1 MLSTAGHS
9 PSQPGSPGETCR
21 RACLRHAADDQKQS
35 SGCSVQATQWRH
47 APHITHNCRRR
58 YMSRTRLAAGR
69 GRCFNDNVLAGRR
82 ARRAFDGPLRPHT
95 PWSPLANRT
104 DRPLA
109 PAFRNCVLHDS
120 MYACARDILQGEC
133 DSRAAVSVLCEAG
146 AERTR
151 IRVGR
156 ACGRRALRN
165 STLSCRVLR
174 HQFSYLG
181 KAHSRFLR
189 PRGHALLVCCFSSL
203 P

>member
-156 ACGRRALRN
+156 ACGRRAQTQHFRAACYGTNFRIWARLTPDFCAPGGTPCW
-165 STLSCRVLR
+165 SAASHHCR
-174 HQFSYLG
+174 S
-181 KAHSRFLR
+181 
-189 PRGHALLVCCFSSL
+189 
-203 P
+203 